1 MVKHRAERVSDRI
14 QEEVSDLLLRQVRDP
29 RIEFVTVTGVKM
41 TPDLETAL
49 VYVSVLGDNEAR
61 QNAMKALEGASGYVR
76 RELAVRLG
84 MRTTPAVRF
93 VLDESWERG
102 ARVDALLERLRDETP
117 PETSLEMKE
126 SAPSAGD
133 GSAPSAPGRAAEE

>member
-1 MVKHRAERVSDRI
+1 MKHRVERVSDRI

-29 RIEFVTVTGVKM
+29 RIEFVTVTGVKVS
-41 TPDLETAL
+41 PDLELAT
-49 VYVSVLGDNEAR
+49 VYVSVLGDAEAR

-93 VLDESWERG
+93 MLDISWERG
-102 ARVDALLERLRDETP
+102 ARVDALLEKLRDQGGP
-117 PETSLEMKE
+117 ATSSEDEDPL
-126 SAPSAGD
+126 PSSDLAEGKTKRG
-133 GSAPSAPGRAAEE
+133 GSPAED